1 MYPHISY
8 CAKHFLAWNL
18 KYVNHHRQP
27 PCFYRVSACTIGWN
41 MITCHWRLPLKLH
54 ACTVKWLSEIWKKER
69 GMLLFIRVYMYLKLI
84 SDSLSLCSCQQT
96 RSHWKAYIAWW
107 RWSGNHVPRMQRLR
121 YRRRNRGWRLWSS
134 ARFVSASQIKVKLEP
149 FTFIRH
155 YT

>member
-1 MYPHISY
+1 
-8 CAKHFLAWNL
+8 
-18 KYVNHHRQP
+18 
-27 PCFYRVSACTIGWN
+27 

-54 ACTVKWLSEIWKKER
+54 ACTVKWLSEMWKKEK

-121 YRRRNRGWRLWSS
+121 YRRRNRGWRFWRS

-155 YT
+155 YTYFPLVAGTTRINPQTVFYAYMHKKLSLGLS